1 MNKIQKGLLK
11 WTGGKEREL
20 NELQLYFPRTIDRY
34 FEPFV
39 GGGSVYMNVK
49 ANQYFINDFY
59 TELTE
64 FYKLSLTDNQE
75 FKKYLLL
82 LDDVWLDTT
91 NIFANYADVLKH
103 IVKAKNLS
111 HLENILPLISKTFM
125 NHFIKFGYSILLD
138 SGVNFQ
144 MEFEKNVKQ
153 KVQRIIKY
161 EQTKGELNNEELY
174 ENLKTSFKSAIYTH
188 IRSIYNLY
196 RKDNKVKEPFFAAC
210 FFFIRNYCYSSM
222 FRYNSKNEFNVPY
235 GGLSYNEN
243 YMNKKIEYI
252 YSNLHQEKY
261 KNTTVKNI
269 DFEKF
274 LEQYKLTQEDFIFL
288 DPPYDT
294 EFSDYAGNSFS
305 QEDQKRLAKFLK
317 NTNSKFFLV
326 IKRTD
331 FIEQLYSD
339 SYFKIKNFEKNYQV
353 NFKNRNNRNVEHL
366 VITNFEC

>member
-20 NELQLYFPRTIDRY
+20 NQLKLDFPKTINRY

-39 GGGSVYMNVK
+39 GGGSVYMNVQ
-49 ANQYFINDFY
+49 ANKYFINDFY

-64 FYKLSLTDNQE
+64 FYKLSLTDSQE
-75 FKKYLLL
+75 LKKYLLL
-82 LDDVWLDTT
+82 LDDVWIVTT
-91 NIFANYADVLKH
+91 NIFSSYADVLKH

-125 NHFIKFGYSILLD
+125 NHFTHFGYSILLD
-138 SGVNFQ
+138 NGVNFQ
-144 MEFEKNVKQ
+144 KAFDKNVKQ
-153 KVQRIIKY
+153 KIQRIIKY
-161 EQTKGELNNEELY
+161 EDVKGELNDEDLY

-188 IRSIYNLY
+188 IRSIYNFY
-196 RKDNKVKEPFFAAC
+196 RKNNKIKESFFAAC

-235 GGLSYNEN
+235 GGVSYNEN

-252 YSNLHQEKY
+252 YSNSHQEKY
-261 KNTTVKNI
+261 KNTTVENN
-269 DFEKF
+269 DFETF
-274 LEQYKLTQEDFIFL
+274 LKQYKLSQEDFIFL

-294 EFSDYAGNSFS
+294 EFSDYAGNAFTK
-305 QEDQKRLAKFLK
+305 EDQIRLANFLK
-317 NTNSKFFLV
+317 NTKAKFLLV

-331 FIEQLYSD
+331 FIKQLYND
-339 SYFKIKNFEKNYQV
+339 SHFTIKTFEKTYQV
-353 NFKNRNNRNVEHL
+353 SFKNRNNRNVEHL
-366 VITNFEC
+366 VITNF